1 MKAVLAA
8 MARVRPMDTANF
20 VPAATEA
27 EVFQSQRALLA
38 GFAEAQEEGMFQI
51 RQQRALPGALPKV
64 LLNHP
69 GPNPILLQAIN
80 PPAPKGSLA

>member
-1 MKAVLAA
+1 MKAVRAA
-8 MARVRPMDTANF
+8 MARGRPMDTANF

-51 RQQRALPGALPKV
+51 RQQRVLRGVLPKV
-64 LLNHP
+64 RPRHRRL
-69 GPNPILLQAIN
+69 NPILLQTIN
-80 PPAPKGSLA
+80 PPVPKDSLA